1 MDFNTLNSVL
11 PLEMINKIVYTHK
24 GLTHP
29 TAEMIKPLINQF
41 EWMNGDYKT
50 LDEKNKE
57 EEGDDMSYF
66 LFNQFHNFGF
76 EDEYEETVNMV
87 WEMRFGT
94 N

>member
-29 TAEMIKPLINQF
+29 TAEMIKPLINEF

-50 LDEKNKE
+50 LDERNKE
-57 EEGDDMSYF
+57 EEVEEKADEDELISVFDNYMINMSYF
-66 LFNQFHNFGF
+66 LYNKFHNFGF
-76 EDEYEETVNMV
+76 E
-87 WEMRFGT
+87 
-94 N
+94 

>member
-29 TAEMIKPLINQF
+29 TAEMIKPLINEF

-50 LDEKNKE
+50 LDERNKE
-57 EEGDDMSYF
+57 EEVEEKAD
-66 LFNQFHNFGF
+66 
-76 EDEYEETVNMV
+76 EDELISVFDIILIHLFLYL
-87 WEMRFGT
+87 
-94 N
+94 